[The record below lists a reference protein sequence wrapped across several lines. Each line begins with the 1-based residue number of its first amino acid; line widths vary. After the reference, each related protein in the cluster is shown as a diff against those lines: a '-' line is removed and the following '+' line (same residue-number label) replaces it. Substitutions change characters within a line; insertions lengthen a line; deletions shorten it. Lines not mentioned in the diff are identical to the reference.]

1 MKLRFL
7 ETSNKNIISKYL
19 KFGIIAFDSIFF
31 FKKKTNLYSQFNLNG
46 KKKINT
52 NIETFF
58 NNKISI
64 FKQKINKKKIKQFK
78 SKLMSILSGFIK
90 FYNIK
95 TSRMKK
101 FSFNYLW
108 YNILSLQHFF
118 FSSYSKINYSWLTL
132 KNTRSNFFSTFFYTG
147 NLTAPKYPT
156 DIETTET
163 LISNLKKYTINA
175 IPRVFKKEKEHF
187 SAPYNLHPYIVQSKS
202 PYSHVISTCSAG
214 TLKFKK
220 KAKRS
225 RTVVSLLVQY
235 YSVYFHYFF
244 SLYSIDFFFLK
255 LNGFFRNFK
264 FWKKIISKN
273 IRNYLHKLKYQYRVW
288 KRYRKTIVAN
298 KKHDEGFRAL
308 ANTLIRL
315 SKHSDNKL
323 IPKDYITEEDDL
335 NLKRCFEMSD
345 KFIVEQKNKQSKVA
359 SKIIFYASRYPK
371 SIYWINSTSYPFN
384 GCRRVRHYK

>member
-1 MKLRFL
+1 MLL
-7 ETSNKNIISKYL
+7 IL
-19 KFGIIAFDSIFF
+19 FF
-31 FKKKTNLYSQFNLNG
+31 FLKKKTNLYSQFNLNG

-220 KAKRS
+220 K
-225 RTVVSLLVQY
+225 
-235 YSVYFHYFF
+235 
-244 SLYSIDFFFLK
+244 
-255 LNGFFRNFK
+255 LNV
-264 FWKKIISKN
+264 
-273 IRNYLHKLKYQYRVW
+273 L
-288 KRYRKTIVAN
+288 
-298 KKHDEGFRAL
+298 E
-308 ANTLIRL
+308 
-315 SKHSDNKL
+315 
-323 IPKDYITEEDDL
+323 P
-335 NLKRCFEMSD
+335 
-345 KFIVEQKNKQSKVA
+345 
-359 SKIIFYASRYPK
+359 
-371 SIYWINSTSYPFN
+371 
-384 GCRRVRHYK
+384 